1 MIILVAAVPGLTHF
15 CIVFPGGALHSSNR
29 KASPALEESRGL
41 AKVAVSPNEC
51 MFRDWPL
58 TAFAPVPRRAIVGKR
73 IGRQRGS
80 AMERLRQLTP
90 AYSNTELGEKQ
101 LSLGRVLIFCD
112 GVGSW
117 LQKSIRYQPVKG
129 LPFIC
134 FQIVPSYHCN

>member
-1 MIILVAAVPGLTHF
+1 
-15 CIVFPGGALHSSNR
+15 
-29 KASPALEESRGL
+29 
-41 AKVAVSPNEC
+41 
-51 MFRDWPL
+51 
-58 TAFAPVPRRAIVGKR
+58 
-73 IGRQRGS
+73 
-80 AMERLRQLTP
+80 MERLRQLTP

-134 FQIVPSYHCN
+134 FQIVRGPFGAPSAHEIAEDGEFFAADCEGFCHWLLLREGPIGAQIRRPFALGPRACASPAHFDCYSGGSAIV